1 MVKMKHKEFIGATL
15 VMPCQASSWIMG
27 LRIYG
32 QGRTQIL
39 LSLPAM
45 ICPLARIQDR
55 QGIDRVYTDIKIAN
69 NNKINHIMV
78 SFTDHYNAISIDRP
92 SSKTKIGN
100 DSWKRFI
107 KIILLCKP
115 DFSQEL
121 LFLLKTERTTTLEQ
135 VTGGNTRNIVL
146 KRMLRYFL
154 KSPPLKI

>member
-1 MVKMKHKEFIGATL
+1 
-15 VMPCQASSWIMG
+15 
-27 LRIYG
+27 
-32 QGRTQIL
+32 
-39 LSLPAM
+39 
-45 ICPLARIQDR
+45 
-55 QGIDRVYTDIKIAN
+55 
-69 NNKINHIMV
+69 MV